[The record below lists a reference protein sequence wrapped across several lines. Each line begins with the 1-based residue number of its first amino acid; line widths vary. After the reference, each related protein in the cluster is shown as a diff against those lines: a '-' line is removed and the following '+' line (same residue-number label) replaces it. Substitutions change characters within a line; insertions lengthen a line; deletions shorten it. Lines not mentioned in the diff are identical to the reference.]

1 MAEKIYMI
9 PVNDAFDKD
18 SECPVCV
25 MYNALENDAIDFV
38 MGPSYM
44 EDDVRSETDRLG
56 FCRGHMKMLLEQPN
70 KLGLA
75 LMLHTHTKKVMAD
88 TEKLMKSPLKAKSLF
103 KKTEESPLLQHMEAL
118 EQSCYICQRI
128 DNIFKRYLTTTLQL
142 YHSDVAFREKYAS
155 CKGFCGTHYGMLLK
169 EGQKIL
175 SGKEFETFVQL
186 TNRLYLENM
195 KRVEGDL
202 AWFIEKYD
210 YRNAKEPW
218 KNAKDAIPRTATK
231 VNGIYKED
239 TIVASRVS
247 H

>member
-88 TEKLMKSPLKAKSLF
+88 TEKLVKAPLKAKSLF
-103 KKTEESPLLQHMEAL
+103 KKTEESPLLQHMEEL

-142 YHSDVAFREKYAS
+142 YHSDAAFREKYAS
-155 CKGFCGTHYGMLLK
+155 CKGFCSTHYGMLLK

-186 TNRLYLENM
+186 TNRLIW
-195 KRVEGDL
+195 R
-202 AWFIEKYD
+202 I
-210 YRNAKEPW
+210 
-218 KNAKDAIPRTATK
+218 
-231 VNGIYKED
+231 
-239 TIVASRVS
+239 
-247 H
+247 

>member
-18 SECPVCV
+18 SECPICV

-56 FCRGHMKMLLEQPN
+56 FCRGHMKTLLEQRN
-70 KLGLA
+70 KLGIA
-75 LMLHTHTKKVMAD
+75 LMMHTHTKKVIKD
-88 TEKLMKSPLKAKSLF
+88 VEKLAKTPIKAKPMF
-103 KKTEESPLLQHMEAL
+103 KKAEESALLTHISEL
-118 EQSCYICQRI
+118 ENSCYICNRI
-128 DNIFKRYLTTTLQL
+128 EKVFGRYLTTTLQL
-142 YHSDVAFREKYAS
+142 YRSDSAFRQKYSS
-155 CKGFCGTHYGMLLK
+155 CKGFCTTHYGMLLK
-169 EGQKIL
+169 EAQKEL
-175 SGKEFETFVQL
+175 SGKQLEEFAEL
-186 TNRLYLENM
+186 TNRLYIENM
-195 KRVEGDL
+195 KRIEEDL

-210 YRNAKEPW
+210 YRNVNEPW
-218 KNAKDAIPRTATK
+218 KNSKDAIPRTATK
-231 VNGIYKED
+231 VNSIYKED